1 MTTSAHKTTPPAVLT
16 IAGSDSSGGAGIQA
30 DLKTYA
36 AFGVFGASAIT
47 AITAQNTRGVRAVH
61 LVPLDMLA
69 AQIDAVLD
77 DVPIGAIKIG
87 MVGSRAV
94 AETIAAALARHA
106 PRPLVVDPVLIA
118 TSGDSLG
125 DRETPEALL
134 KHLVPHAACL
144 TPNLDEAAILTG
156 QPIATTEAEM
166 RTQGQALVARGAA
179 AVVMKGGHLAGET
192 CVDLLVTRDRVWTYR
207 SPRIAATNT
216 HGTGCTLSS
225 AIAASLALG
234 LALPDAVGRAK
245 AYVTEGIARGA
256 SLHLGHGN
264 GPLWHALTPPAA
276 VQPT

>member
-1 MTTSAHKTTPPAVLT
+1 MIAPAQTITPSAVLT

-61 LVPLDMLA
+61 LVPPDMLA
-69 AQIDAVLD
+69 AQIDAVLE

-134 KHLVPHAACL
+134 TLLVPRATCL
-144 TPNLDEAAILTG
+144 TPNLDEAAILTS
-156 QPIATTEAEM
+156 QPLAKTEADM
-166 RTQGQALVARGAA
+166 LAQGQALVARGAA
-179 AVVMKGGHLAGET
+179 AVVMKGGHLAGAT
-192 CVDLLVTRDRVWTYR
+192 CVDLLVTRERVWTYR
-207 SPRIAATNT
+207 SPRVAATNT

-225 AIAASLALG
+225 AIAANLALG
-234 LALPDAVGRAK
+234 LGLPDAVGRAK

-256 SLHLGHGN
+256 GLYLGHGN
-264 GPLWHALTPPAA
+264 GPLWHALTPPDP
-276 VQPT
+276 VQPS